1 MQRTTVEDV
10 QITLGPLGLKDRVK
24 GIKLVARTFAHLGPE
39 KQIVRALFLTDESL
53 SLALRRKGELVGVYL
68 VRKNNHQTPY
78 DGFTRPDYDGSKG
91 LKVESLAILPSLRG
105 QGYGRLLRAALPAM
119 AQRRGFDFVWG
130 AALTALDNKQ
140 DWLRRRVLEDETE
153 HGFVTVEPLN
163 EAMKKRV
170 APKATPELLA
180 RWNRMKRASNG
191 TLQGRLVIET
201 TAEKERIPWLIAD
214 DGAYCGDPLNEEE
227 FRSVEQLQ
235 GTPVSVSGRV
245 RAETFA
251 GPIVS
256 IVPPPDETMTEEPTA
271 TFAPT

>member
-1 MQRTTVEDV
+1 MGQQRI
-10 QITLGPLGLKDRVK
+10 QGAPLGLKDRVK
-24 GIKLVARTFAHLGPE
+24 GIKLVARMFAHLGPE
-39 KQIVRALFLTDESL
+39 KDIVRALFLTDESL

-68 VRKNNHQTPY
+68 VRKNNHETPY
-78 DGFTRPDYDGSKG
+78 DGFTRPNYDGSKG

-119 AQRRGFDFVWG
+119 AKRRGFDFVWG

-140 DWLRRRVLEDETE
+140 DWLRRRVLEDEKE

-191 TLQGRLVIET
+191 TLQGRLVLACRLSLGLPRSREGDALSNPSSMSVRRSAQQPLWRYKHCST
-201 TAEKERIPWLIAD
+201 TSLCWRRWKH
-214 DGAYCGDPLNEEE
+214 
-227 FRSVEQLQ
+227 
-235 GTPVSVSGRV
+235 SG
-245 RAETFA
+245 
-251 GPIVS
+251 
-256 IVPPPDETMTEEPTA
+256 
-271 TFAPT
+271 